1 MKFLPE
7 KILELLKNR
16 LFVFFGITVVLLMV
30 ITVRLYSLQIVN
42 GAEISESFT
51 SSITQTLTI
60 PASRGNIYDR
70 YGKPLAVN
78 EAAFSIKID
87 GSVKMT
93 LSNRNAVLNTVYEH
107 LKELNSPVEDTLPIT
122 EGSPGSFTLEGNDLT
137 KWLGSIG
144 LSKKQIKNM
153 TADDVYA
160 YLCEKYEIPESM
172 AKDDARKIMTLG
184 TSLSDKNLIV
194 LYLVTILNLNGETIN
209 DEIPIS
215 DTVPY
220 QFLYSGNESKEI
232 SFQNSIGIETDK
244 EVLTAYETL
253 LYMEDYFGIPSC
265 LDSSVRRNMNAVD
278 YLIYLNRYRR
288 YRPVTVAVNVS
299 GTTLAA
305 IEENQNSLPGV
316 TIDTDSLRVYNYGK
330 YLSHILGYTRKI
342 SDTEY
347 DEYKSYG
354 YTANDIVGKSGI
366 EKVYE
371 LDLNGTD
378 GEMLVEVDAYGRR
391 INTIETLQPVSGKDV
406 YLTIDIELQK
416 KAYDYLENALT
427 TVLINKLTGAA
438 KDDKPI
444 TLRQFFIS
452 MIETGSID
460 IGSIVNSSEGEQLR
474 LKQVIIAAEPDFTL
488 ESDEDKTFAK
498 ETIINALENGSISL
512 SSMVLVLCEQNKIT
526 YDDSFSARIKDGT
539 LSPLTAIVNKLNARE
554 LTPADTNLDPS
565 SGSVVVHDVNS
576 GEMLAVVTYPSYD
589 NNEFVNSFNIE
600 YYTKLLDHSNTPLVN
615 RPLSQ
620 KKAPGS
626 TFKMIT
632 AAAALETGAIT
643 PSTLIADEGIY
654 TKTGTPYPR
663 CWKYSYG
670 HGNHGLLNV
679 ASALEVSCNYFFY
692 EAAYRMG
699 NVDNG
704 TSANSIGTLNEY
716 MKAFGLDDPTGIEIG
731 EAAARMATPEYKEY
745 ITKWQNPEATDYQ
758 TRWTDGDTIRAAI
771 GQSVNNYTPAQI
783 NKYVATLANGGTRYK
798 SHIVSK
804 IVNSDGTL
812 HSQTEETVEST
823 INLSSTTLN
832 TIYNGMYK
840 VTTGSAGT
848 LRTVFKDY
856 PIKVAAKSGTAEE
869 GKNRSSHVW
878 FTGFAPYD
886 DPQIAVTVLIPFG
899 DASGSPAAIV
909 AKDIISYYMGMENT
923 YDGGYLSSTLTE

>member
-1 MKFLPE
+1 MA
-7 KILELLKNR
+7 
-16 LFVFFGITVVLLMV
+16 TVVLLIV

-42 GAEISESFT
+42 GADISESFT

-78 EAAFSIKID
+78 EAAFSVKID
-87 GSVKMT
+87 GSAKMT
-93 LSNRNAVLNTVYEH
+93 LSNRVEVLNTIYEN
-107 LKELNSPVEDTLPIT
+107 LNKLGSPVEDTLPIT
-122 EGSPGSFTLEGNDLT
+122 KSSPRSFTLEGDELT
-137 KWLGSIG
+137 KWLTNIG
-144 LSKKQIKNM
+144 LTKKQYKNM
-153 TADDVYA
+153 TADDVYG
-160 YLCEKYEIPESM
+160 YLCDKYEISENTPQ
-172 AKDDARKIMTLG
+172 DDARRIITLG
-184 TSLSDKNLIV
+184 TSLSDKNIIV

-220 QFLYSGNESKEI
+220 TFLYDGNESKEI
-232 SFQNSIGIETDK
+232 SFQKSLGIKTDK
-244 EVLTAYETL
+244 KVLNAYETL
-253 LYMEDYFGIPSC
+253 LYMEEYFGIPSC
-265 LDSSVRRNMNAVD
+265 LDSSIRRNMNAID
-278 YLIYLNRYRR
+278 YLIYQNRYRR
-288 YRPVTVAVNVS
+288 YQPVTVAVNVN

-305 IEENQNSLPGV
+305 IEENSNSLPGV
-316 TIDTDSLRVYNYGK
+316 NIDTDSLRIYNYGK

-347 DEYKSYG
+347 EEYKDYG
-354 YTANDIVGKSGI
+354 YTANDIIGKSGI

-378 GEMLVEVDAYGRR
+378 GEMIVEVDAYGRR
-391 INTIETLQPVSGKDV
+391 INTIETKQPVSGKDI

-416 KAYDYLENALT
+416 KAYDYLEDSLT

-438 KDDKPI
+438 KDDQPI
-444 TLRQFFIS
+444 TLRRFFIS

-460 IGSIVNSSEGEQLR
+460 IGSIVNASSGEQFKLR
-474 LKQVIIAAEPDFTL
+474 QIIAAQRPDFVL
-488 ESDEDKTFAK
+488 ESDEDKAFAK
-498 ETIINALENGSISL
+498 ETIINALENGTVSL
-512 SSMVLVLCEQNKIT
+512 SSMVLVLCEQGKIT
-526 YDDSFSARIKDGT
+526 YDDSFIARIKDGT
-539 LSPLTAIVNKLNARE
+539 LSPLSAVINKLNARE

-576 GEMLAVVTYPSYD
+576 GELLALVTYPSYD

-600 YYTKLLDHSNTPLVN
+600 YYTKLLEHPNTPLVN

-679 ASALEVSCNYFFY
+679 SSALEVSCNYFFY

-699 NVDNG
+699 NVDSG

-745 ITKWQNPEATDYQ
+745 ITKWQNPEATEYQ
-758 TRWTDGDTIRAAI
+758 TRWTDGDTIRTAI

-798 SHIVSK
+798 SHVVSK

-812 HSQTEETVEST
+812 YTNTEEIVEST
-823 INLSSTTLN
+823 ITLSDSTLK
-832 TIYNGMYK
+832 TIYEGMYK

-848 LRTVFKDY
+848 LRAVFKDY

-899 DASGSPAAIV
+899 DSSGSPAAVV
-909 AKDIISYYMGMENT
+909 AKNIISYYMGMENT
-923 YDGGYLSSTLTE
+923 YEGGYLNSTLTE

>member
-1 MKFLPE
+1 MA
-7 KILELLKNR
+7 
-16 LFVFFGITVVLLMV
+16 TVVLLIV

-42 GAEISESFT
+42 GADISESFT

-78 EAAFSIKID
+78 EAAFSVKID
-87 GSVKMT
+87 GSAKMT
-93 LSNRNAVLNTVYEH
+93 LSNRVGVLNTIYEN
-107 LKELNSPVEDTLPIT
+107 LNKLGSPVEDTLPIT
-122 EGSPGSFTLEGNDLT
+122 KSSPRSFTLEGDELT
-137 KWLGSIG
+137 KWLTNIG
-144 LSKKQIKNM
+144 LTKKQYKNM
-153 TADDVYA
+153 TADDVYG
-160 YLCEKYEIPESM
+160 YLCDKYEISENMPQ
-172 AKDDARKIMTLG
+172 DDARRIITLG
-184 TSLSDKNLIV
+184 TSLSDKNIIV

-220 QFLYSGNESKEI
+220 TFLYDGNESKEI
-232 SFQNSIGIETDK
+232 SFQKSLGIKTDK
-244 EVLTAYETL
+244 KVLNAYETL
-253 LYMEDYFGIPSC
+253 LYMEEYFGIPSC
-265 LDSSVRRNMNAVD
+265 LDSSIRRNMNAID
-278 YLIYLNRYRR
+278 YLIYQNRYRR
-288 YRPVTVAVNVS
+288 YQPVTVAVNVN

-305 IEENQNSLPGV
+305 IEENSNSLPGV
-316 TIDTDSLRVYNYGK
+316 NIDTDSLRIYNYGK
-330 YLSHILGYTRKI
+330 YLSHILGYMRKI

-347 DEYKSYG
+347 EEYKDYG
-354 YTANDIVGKSGI
+354 YTANDIIGKSGI

-378 GEMLVEVDAYGRR
+378 GEMIVEVDAYGRR
-391 INTIETLQPVSGKDV
+391 INTIETKQPVSGKDI

-416 KAYDYLENALT
+416 KAYDYLEDSLT

-438 KDDKPI
+438 KDDQPI

-460 IGSIVNSSEGEQLR
+460 IGSIVNASSGEQFKLR
-474 LKQVIIAAEPDFTL
+474 QIIAAQRPDFVL
-488 ESDEDKTFAK
+488 ESDEDKAFAK
-498 ETIINALENGSISL
+498 ETIINALENGTVSL
-512 SSMVLVLCEQNKIT
+512 SSMVLVLCEQGKIT
-526 YDDSFSARIKDGT
+526 YDDSFIARIKDGT
-539 LSPLTAIVNKLNARE
+539 LSPLSAVINKLNARE

-576 GEMLAVVTYPSYD
+576 GELLALVTYPSYD

-600 YYTKLLDHSNTPLVN
+600 YYTKLLEHPNTPLVN

-679 ASALEVSCNYFFY
+679 SSALEVSCNYFFY

-699 NVDNG
+699 NVDSG

-745 ITKWQNPEATDYQ
+745 ITKWQNPEATEYQ
-758 TRWTDGDTIRAAI
+758 TRWTDGDTIRTAI

-798 SHIVSK
+798 SHVVSK

-812 HSQTEETVEST
+812 YTNTEEIVEST
-823 INLSSTTLN
+823 ITLSDSTLKA
-832 TIYNGMYK
+832 IYEGMYK

-848 LRTVFKDY
+848 LRAVFKDY

-899 DASGSPAAIV
+899 DSSGSPAAVV
-909 AKDIISYYMGMENT
+909 AKNIISYYMGMENT
-923 YDGGYLSSTLTE
+923 YEGGYLNSTLTE